1 MKNTFLLLIFVLF
14 AQSAVLAQDTEKE
27 ILMKAARKEVQTL
40 CSPKFAG
47 RGYLENGHKKAADYL
62 SKRFSAIG
70 LKPVKTTKNYQ
81 QSFPM
86 EINLV
91 QNAVIQIDGKK
102 LVEGVD
108 FITHEATAGTS
119 GTAEIIDIDYA
130 LTIPE
135 NLAGKA
141 VIFTDGLPDS
151 IANDAKKKELY
162 KEAGSLMKKIE
173 KISAQK
179 PAILILRKN
188 KLTFSFE
195 NSQMPFAFIQIL
207 SEKYPK
213 NSKQIQWEIKAGM
226 TKFNSQ
232 NVLGMVTG
240 KSVKDS
246 FIVVSAH
253 YDHLGKLG
261 KAIFTGANDNASG
274 TTMLLS
280 VAEYFVKNPPK
291 YSVLFIAFG
300 GEETGLN
307 GSEYYVKQNPIIP
320 LPQMRFLLNLDL
332 MGNGVDGIMAV
343 GGVDFPNEFSKLKT
357 LNDSL
362 QAVPIVKQRKNAPNS
377 DHYFFLQQ
385 GVKGFFIYTMGGP
398 TFYHDVYDTPENLQ
412 FSKYVEVRKLL
423 IRFLESL

>member
-207 SEKYPK
+207 SEKYPQ

-261 KAIFTGANDNASG
+261 KAVFTGANDNASG

-280 VAEYFVKNPPK
+280 VAEYFVKKPPK

-320 LPQMRFLLNLDL
+320 LSQMRFLLNLDL

-343 GGVDFPNEFSKLKT
+343 GGVDFPNEFSNLKT